1 MATSTGMN
9 TSDFERVRR
18 AENPVSEAGSIV
30 AERAG
35 DAAEQIGKGT
45 KAVMQTANAAVTS
58 AKEMGGQAVDQATNI
73 PGNIRQALE
82 TSTREN
88 PLMTILMSVGA
99 GFLLG
104 VLWRAGRSRD

>member
-1 MATSTGMN
+1 MATSTGTN

-58 AKEMGGQAVDQATNI
+58 AEEIGGHAVDQATNVA
-73 PGNIRQALE
+73 GTLRQAAE
-82 TSTREN
+82 TSAREN
-88 PLMTILMSVGA
+88 PLMTILMAAGA
-99 GFLLG
+99 GFLFG
-104 VLWRAGRSRD
+104 ALWRSAASKD